1 METKKPGK
9 LCPFKAAPQS
19 ELRMGSH
26 QPRKCDGFRCELWD
40 GDQEDGQCALKTM
53 MEALKALSS
62 R

>member
-1 METKKPGK
+1 METKKSSM

-26 QPRKCDGFRCELWD
+26 QPRKCDGFRCALWD
-40 GDQEDGQCALKTM
+40 GDQETGQCGLKTL
-53 MEALKALSS
+53 ADSLKALAS